1 MGIWDDLK
9 NGLKQAV
16 NYDKNK
22 PYVQAWQSISK
33 YDTIIIHRHKN
44 PDGDAIGS
52 QTGLKL
58 VLKHNFPEKKI
69 YAVGDDPKRYG
80 FVEGSVPDEVAD
92 AEYENA
98 LAIVLDSADTH
109 LVSDERYKT
118 AKATLRF
125 DHHIFVTKFC
135 DVEIV
140 DTAFESC
147 AGLVANFVQ
156 TCNWEIPQNA
166 AKAFFTGMVTDSG
179 RFRYDSTTPKT
190 LRVAADL
197 LDIGFDLNDVYTPLY
212 ADDFDM
218 IKLRAQFVLNVQFT
232 KNNVAYI
239 YTDKQRVKDLGIDTF
254 TVSRGMV
261 GVMSDIRGVDVWVN
275 FTETDEGVLCEL
287 RSKKHNVN
295 PIAVKYGGGGHAKAS
310 GACVCDKETALAML
324 ADLDL
329 LAKE

>member
-1 MGIWDDLK
+1 MTTEK
-9 NGLKQAV
+9 NANKAFQEALRLIKQ
-16 NYDKNK
+16 
-22 PYVQAWQSISK
+22 

-58 VLKHNFPEKKI
+58 TLCHNFPKKKV

-80 FVEGSVPDEVAD
+80 FVEGSAPDVISDDVYA
-92 AEYENA
+92 NA
-98 LAIVLDSADTH
+98 LAIVLDSADRP
-109 LVSDERYKT
+109 LVSDERYTT

-125 DHHIFVTKFC
+125 DHHLFVTKFC

-140 DTAFESC
+140 DTSFESC
-147 AGLVANFVQ
+147 AGLVAHFANS
-156 TCNWEIPQNA
+156 CKLEIPKNA
-166 AKAFFTGMVTDSG
+166 AQAFFTGMVTDSG
-179 RFRYDSTTPKT
+179 RFRYDSTTPQT
-190 LRVAADL
+190 MRVAANL
-197 LDIGFDLNDVYTPLY
+197 LEKGFDINDVYTPLY

-239 YTDKQRVKDLGIDTF
+239 YTTKQRVAELNVDTF
-254 TVSRGMV
+254 TISRGMV

-287 RSKKHNVN
+287 RSKKYNIN
-295 PIAVKYGGGGHAKAS
+295 PVAVKYGGGGHAKAS
-310 GACVCDKETALAML
+310 GACVKGKDEAMAML
-324 ADLDL
+324 ADLDAL
-329 LAKE
+329 VLE